1 MPYRRLPNTDAAIIK
16 AMKTALERGKE
27 IPPYELAYSA
37 KNMVRIQ
44 RFLPLF
50 EHNIQLQRQSQKSQT
65 KKDKDYYEIQHKA
78 RIYMTHFI
86 RVMNMAIA
94 RGELPKEIRSYY
106 GLDINDSTVPLFNT
120 DAELIKIG
128 QQVINGEEERLRR
141 GGSPI
146 TNPTIAVVKVWFEK
160 YLDIYRFHQTISKRT
175 MDYSEKIVGMRKEA
189 DSIILDTW
197 NEIEESFRSY
207 PSNYRKSACEH
218 YGLVYFYRKGEV
230 RQIA

>member
-1 MPYRRLPNTDAAIIK
+1 MPYRRLPNTDAARIK

-27 IPPYELAYSA
+27 IPPYELAYSS

-78 RIYMTHFI
+78 RMYMTHFI

-94 RGELPKEIRSYY
+94 RGELPKEIRSFY
-106 GLDINDSTVPLFNT
+106 GLDIDDSTVPLFNT

-128 QQVINGEEERLRR
+128 QQVINGE
-141 GGSPI
+141 
-146 TNPTIAVVKVWFEK
+146 
-160 YLDIYRFHQTISKRT
+160 
-175 MDYSEKIVGMRKEA
+175 
-189 DSIILDTW
+189 
-197 NEIEESFRSY
+197 
-207 PSNYRKSACEH
+207 
-218 YGLVYFYRKGEV
+218 
-230 RQIA
+230 